1 MPSPGSSWSPLSDRS
16 VRHGLIGVLGLA
28 IALRVWGLP
37 YGLPYFVHP
46 DEGIVVPLAMRFL
59 TGDPNPHFFN
69 WPTLYMYVLA
79 GAFAAYGLV
88 LQATEGISAIAAFV
102 RDPSGFYLL
111 ARAVAAV
118 LGAATV
124 GLTYLAGARLGD
136 RAIGLAAAFF
146 LAVNLQHVVDSHF
159 ATTDIPVTF
168 LIVAALLV
176 TLRYWERGRVRDAFL
191 CGLLGGLAAA
201 AKYNG
206 GLVGSAF
213 VVAHLL
219 RAGDAGRSWWG
230 ALRSAALPVWVGG
243 AALGFLLGTPF
254 AALAPREF
262 TRGLFAEIQ
271 AISTVQLGN
280 EGDLPGLLFHL
291 LHSLPQAMGVAL
303 LLCAGLGLVVALRR
317 HGPQDWLLLAFPV
330 PYLVIIGT
338 WASRFERYAVPL
350 LPFASVLAALGLATV
365 SRRWLARLA
374 PARQGLVFAAAAL
387 LVAAPVFTRVLYYEL
402 LLTRPDSRQL
412 AGVWIER
419 HVDPGSRVAIEPYSL
434 PIAGSVVDQV
444 RGLHRATSP
453 QVNIPARIRRAQP
466 ETPPTGGIRVYA
478 LGAFEFE
485 YDLDVLRAHRID
497 YVVLSS
503 FMYKRFTDSC
513 ATFPAACR
521 FYRDLERGAT
531 LVFEVRPIAEDRP
544 LWVGDIYAP
553 ASQVFAR
560 ERPGPII
567 KIYRLTDAR

>member
-1 MPSPGSSWSPLSDRS
+1 MPFPGSSSWPLSDRLLCL
-16 VRHGLIGVLGLA
+16 GLTGILGLA

-37 YGLPYFVHP
+37 YGLPHFVHP
-46 DEGIVVPLAMRFL
+46 DEGIVVPVAMRFL

-69 WPTLYMYVLA
+69 WPTLYMYALA
-79 GAFAAYGLV
+79 GVFAVYGVALR
-88 LQATEGISAIAAFV
+88 LTEGVSAVAAFV
-102 RDPSGFYLL
+102 RDPAGFYVL
-111 ARAVAAV
+111 ARAVAAL
-118 LGAATV
+118 LGTVTV
-124 GLTYLAGARLGD
+124 GLTYVAGLRLGG

-159 ATTDIPVTF
+159 ATTDIPVTC
-168 LIVAALLV
+168 LV
-176 TLRYWERGRVRDAFL
+176 LATVLATGGYWERGRARDAFFS
-191 CGLLGGLAAA
+191 GLLGGLAAA

-206 GLVGSAF
+206 GLVGAVF

-219 RAGDAGRSWWG
+219 RARATGAPWRAVLGSRAIPVWLGG
-230 ALRSAALPVWVGG
+230 AL
-243 AALGFLLGTPF
+243 LGFLAGTPF

-262 TRGLFAEIQ
+262 ARGLFGELG

-303 LLCAGLGLVVALRR
+303 LLAAGLGLVVALQRR
-317 HGPQDWLLLAFPV
+317 APQDWLLLAFPL
-330 PYLVIIGT
+330 PYLLIIGT

-350 LPFASVLAALGLATV
+350 LPFASILAALGLATLTD
-365 SRRWLARLA
+365 RWLRRLA
-374 PARQGLVFAAAAL
+374 PARRGVAFAVAAV
-387 LVAAPVFTRVLYYEL
+387 LVAAPVFARVLYFEL
-402 LLTRPDSRQL
+402 LLTRPDSREL
-412 AGVWIER
+412 AGAWIER
-419 HVDPGSRVAIEPYSL
+419 NVSPGARVAIEPYSL

-453 QVNIPARIRRAQP
+453 QVNIPARLRRSQP
-466 ETPPTGGIRVYA
+466 EASPTGGIRVYA

-503 FMYKRFTDSC
+503 FMSKRYVDAC
-513 ATFPAACR
+513 GTFPVACR
-521 FYRDLERGAT
+521 FYRDLAARAA
-531 LVFEVRPIAEDRP
+531 LVYEVRPIAEDRP

-567 KIYRLTDAR
+567 KIYRLSD